1 MKAATP
7 PGRPAKTLLA
17 ASAACVVLG
26 DAAIV
31 AAWRDPGSDLATVLA
46 TASGW
51 PWLLAALQG
60 GLVWARR
67 RQRSADPFE
76 HFLAVYAAGTAW
88 AIPAATAAAALAGDL
103 SPLPRWLPPPL
114 EPLAATLT
122 VMAVAAV
129 LAGAT
134 LGLVFPALLPPA
146 AAALS
151 ARLLGASPP
160 SRARLAAGIAAVGI
174 AWLAAAAAGL
184 ALARA

>member
-1 MKAATP
+1 MKAAAP

-31 AAWRDPGSDLATVLA
+31 AAWRNPDSDLATVLA

-88 AIPAATAAAALAGDL
+88 AALAATAALALADDL
-103 SPLPRWLPPPL
+103 SPLPEWLPPPL
-114 EPLAATLT
+114 EPLAAALT
-122 VMAVAAV
+122 AMAVAAV

-151 ARLLGASPP
+151 AWLLGARPP
-160 SRARLAAGIAAVGI
+160 SRARLAAGTAGTAL
-174 AWLAAAAAGL
+174 AWLAAAFAGL
-184 ALARA
+184 ALAHA